1 MTFIPGSTILA
12 AGCIGDVVLIDVP
25 TQSIV
30 ATLEGHQDIVRY
42 ISVSCDGLYLAT
54 ASYDSAVRIWRL
66 ASLECVHI
74 LEQQHGMLGASFN
87 HDGQTSTL
95 LAICGEGQNLL
106 VWLFLSSPMYM
117 YHELLR
123 ISQIANT
130 ENWAVDTEIPLGS
143 IVCAVDFHPRL
154 ADIVVA
160 AISSGSIT
168 ICNARKG
175 ERIFSAQLHSSR
187 VRSVQ
192 FDRSGSCLISGAF
205 DGLAKLARFQ
215 EDNKRLSIAEHMVL
229 ASTLS
234 REEANAWFSVLD
246 PKAEVAFVSRAAIG
260 DDGRG
265 FLESWSTVTGQMIN
279 RVDFPSKGFS
289 VAVPLYLPPP
299 GPLRSFCVS
308 RLSQRLKAGP
318 IDLSRLPEHVA
329 AEVRATRR

>member
-106 VWLFLSSPMYM
+106 
-117 YHELLR
+117 
-123 ISQIANT
+123 IANT